1 MEQKRKNGLG
11 KGLRALISDEEID
24 EREIKSINIKDIY
37 PNKNQPRKNF
47 DEDSLNSLSESIKK
61 YGVLQPIIVKEDEN
75 KKFMIIAGERRYKAS
90 LIANLDEVPVVIK
103 DISDKD
109 IMELALIENLQ
120 REDLS
125 FTEEALAYK
134 NLIDNYNKTQEEIS
148 YLVGKSRPHI
158 SNIIRLLSLPK
169 EVIDFIDDKKLT
181 ISHGKLILG
190 LEDKDNQIEVA
201 KKIVKEE
208 LNVRQS
214 EALINKLKNNNKV
227 KKETKAKKDIFIID
241 VEEKLTNIFKTKV
254 NISSGAKKGK
264 IEIEYYNE
272 DDLNNIVSM
281 LLNES

>member
-11 KGLRALISDEEID
+11 RGLRALISDEEVD
-24 EREIKSINIKDIY
+24 EREVKFINIKSIY
-37 PNKNQPRKNF
+37 PNENQPRKNF
-47 DEDSLNSLSESIKK
+47 DENSLKALSESIKK
-61 YGVLQPIIVKEDEN
+61 YGVLQAILVKEDEN
-75 KKFMIIAGERRYKAS
+75 KRFMIIAGERRYKAS
-90 LIANLDEVPVVIK
+90 LLANLKEIPVIIK
-103 DISDKD
+103 DISDKE

-134 NLIDNYNKTQEEIS
+134 NLIDNYSKTQEEIS

-158 SNIIRLLSLPK
+158 ANMIRLLSLPR
-169 EVIDFIDDKKLT
+169 EVIDFIDNKKLT

-190 LEDKDNQIEVA
+190 LEEKDNQVEVA
-201 KKIVKEE
+201 RKIIKEE

-214 EALINKLKNNNKV
+214 EALINKLKSSNNDKKV
-227 KKETKAKKDIFIID
+227 IKIKKDIFIID
-241 VEEKLTNIFKTKV
+241 VEEKLTSIFKTKV

-281 LLNES
+281 LLNEN

>member
-11 KGLRALISDEEID
+11 RGLRALISDEEVD
-24 EREIKSINIKDIY
+24 EREVNFINIKSIY

-47 DEDSLNSLSESIKK
+47 DEDSLKLLSESIKK
-61 YGVLQPIIVKEDEN
+61 YGVLQPIIVKEDEH
-75 KKFMIIAGERRYKAS
+75 KRFMIIAGERRYKAS
-90 LIANLDEVPVVIK
+90 LLANLKEIPAIIK
-103 DISDKD
+103 DISDKE

-134 NLIDNYNKTQEEIS
+134 NLIDNYSKTQDEIS

-158 SNIIRLLSLPK
+158 ANMIRLLSLPR
-169 EVIDFIDDKKLT
+169 EVIDFIDNKKLT

-190 LEDKDNQIEVA
+190 LEEKDNQIEVA
-201 KKIVKEE
+201 RKIVKEE

-214 EALINKLKNNNKV
+214 EALINKLKSSNNDKKV
-227 KKETKAKKDIFIID
+227 IKIKKDIFIID
-241 VEEKLTNIFKTKV
+241 VEEKLTSIFKTKV

-272 DDLNNIVSM
+272 DDLNNIVSI
-281 LLNES
+281 LLNEN

>member
-11 KGLRALISDEEID
+11 RGLRALISDEEID
-24 EREIKSINIKDIY
+24 EREVKFINIKSIY
-37 PNKNQPRKNF
+37 PNENQPRKNF
-47 DEDSLNSLSESIKK
+47 DENSLKALSESIKK
-61 YGVLQPIIVKEDEN
+61 YGVLQAILVKEDEN
-75 KKFMIIAGERRYKAS
+75 KRFMIIAGERRYKAS
-90 LIANLDEVPVVIK
+90 LLANLKEIPVIIK
-103 DISDKD
+103 DISDKE

-134 NLIDNYNKTQEEIS
+134 NLIDNYSKTQEEIS

-158 SNIIRLLSLPK
+158 ANMIRLLSLPR
-169 EVIDFIDDKKLT
+169 EVIDFIDNKKLT

-190 LEDKDNQIEVA
+190 LEEKDNQVEVA
-201 KKIVKEE
+201 RKIIKEE

-214 EALINKLKNNNKV
+214 EALINKLKSSNNS
-227 KKETKAKKDIFIID
+227 KEVIKTKKDIFIID
-241 VEEKLTNIFKTKV
+241 VEEKLTSIFKTKV

-281 LLNES
+281 LLNEN

>member
-11 KGLRALISDEEID
+11 RGLRALISDEEMD
-24 EREIKSINIKDIY
+24 EREVKFINIKSIY
-37 PNKNQPRKNF
+37 PNENQPRKNF
-47 DEDSLNSLSESIKK
+47 DENSLKALSESIKK
-61 YGVLQPIIVKEDEN
+61 YGVLQPILVKEDEN
-75 KKFMIIAGERRYKAS
+75 KRFMIIAGERRYKAS
-90 LIANLDEVPVVIK
+90 LLANLKEIPAIIK
-103 DISDKD
+103 DISDKE

-134 NLIDNYNKTQEEIS
+134 NLIDNYSKTQEEIS

-158 SNIIRLLSLPK
+158 ANMIRLLSLPRK
-169 EVIDFIDDKKLT
+169 IINFIENKKLT

-190 LEDKDNQIEVA
+190 LEEKDNQVEVA
-201 KKIVKEE
+201 RKIIKEE

-214 EALINKLKNNNKV
+214 EALINKLKSSNNS
-227 KKETKAKKDIFIID
+227 KEVIKTKKDIFIID
-241 VEEKLTNIFKTKV
+241 VEEKLTSIFKTKV

-281 LLNES
+281 LLNEN

>member
-11 KGLRALISDEEID
+11 RGLRALISDEEMD
-24 EREIKSINIKDIY
+24 EREVKFINIKSIY
-37 PNKNQPRKNF
+37 PNENQPRKNF
-47 DEDSLNSLSESIKK
+47 DENSLKALSESIKK
-61 YGVLQPIIVKEDEN
+61 YGVLQPILVKEDEN
-75 KKFMIIAGERRYKAS
+75 KRFMIIAGERRYKAS
-90 LIANLDEVPVVIK
+90 LLANLKEIPAIIK
-103 DISDKD
+103 DISDKE

-134 NLIDNYNKTQEEIS
+134 NLIDNYSKTQEEIS

-158 SNIIRLLSLPK
+158 ANMIRLLSLPR
-169 EVIDFIDDKKLT
+169 EVIDFIDNKKLT

-190 LEDKDNQIEVA
+190 LEEKDNQVEVA
-201 KKIVKEE
+201 RKIIKEE

-214 EALINKLKNNNKV
+214 EALINKLKSSNNS
-227 KKETKAKKDIFIID
+227 KEVIKTKKDIFIID
-241 VEEKLTNIFKTKV
+241 VEEKLTSIFKTKV

-281 LLNES
+281 LLNEN